1 GPRRPGGA
9 MAGSSCGRVIVGFLV
24 HAVPFCFVPAF
35 QQLAPSF
42 LFGLHPLVDQ
52 LQSIELVERY
62 GLLFRVG
69 HGVMY

>member
-1 GPRRPGGA
+1 
-9 MAGSSCGRVIVGFLV
+9 
-24 HAVPFCFVPAF
+24 
-35 QQLAPSF
+35 
-42 LFGLHPLVDQ
+42 VDQ